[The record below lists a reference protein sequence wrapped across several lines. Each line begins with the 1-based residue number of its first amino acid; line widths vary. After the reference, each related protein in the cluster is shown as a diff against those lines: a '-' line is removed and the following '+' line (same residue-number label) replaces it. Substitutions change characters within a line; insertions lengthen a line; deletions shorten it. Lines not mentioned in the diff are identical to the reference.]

1 MSTIPAEAETSYT
14 PGPGQSLTAPKR
26 GRGEMCEQQPGMRA
40 PICGACDAHIRFSQ
54 IFEWC
59 AIRLL
64 YLLRINPELIWFS
77 YT

>member
-26 GRGEMCEQQPGMRA
+26 GRGEIYEQQPGMRA

-64 YLLRINPELIWFS
+64 FAEN
-77 YT
+77 

>member
-1 MSTIPAEAETSYT
+1 MSAIPVEAETNYT
-14 PGPGQSLTAPKR
+14 PGPGQNVTAPER
-26 GRGEMCEQQPGMRA
+26 IRGEIYEQQPGMRA

-64 YLLRINPELIWFS
+64 FAEN
-77 YT
+77 